1 MHTEQQT
8 RKRELEPAFSIFN
21 QMSEQLSDSYQQL
34 QERVVQLKG
43 ELAAARSEPMRQL
56 AETDFGDLLQ
66 KSIDGVNETQQKA
79 GELTKAFE
87 MGDRN
92 VDLAEVMIAVQKSN
106 VSFQAMVQVRNKLVE
121 AYKDVM
127 NMPI

>member
-1 MHTEQQT
+1 MNNIDVNQILTQM
-8 RKRELEPAFSIFN
+8 RVLEAQAQGVTPSVEEGAKTSFS
-21 QMSEQLSDSYQQL
+21 
-34 QERVVQLKG
+34 
-43 ELAAARSEPMRQL
+43 
-56 AETDFGDLLQ
+56 DLLQ
-66 KSIDGVNETQQKA
+66 KSIDGVNDTQQKA
-79 GELTKAFE
+79 GALTKAFE

-92 VDLAEVMIAVQKSN
+92 VDLAEVMIAVQKSS